1 MAIPASQALPLRR
14 DRPLL
19 MCGSGS
25 GVLLQVAQV
34 LGALAHHLCVQ
45 SHLDG
50 VQMVLAAGI
59 QVAAHTPLVKLA
71 DGLGDFELSSAHTWI
86 SVD

>member
-1 MAIPASQALPLRR
+1 MP
-14 DRPLL
+14 
-19 MCGSGS
+19 
-25 GVLLQVAQV
+25 QV

>member
-1 MAIPASQALPLRR
+1 
-14 DRPLL
+14 

-34 LGALAHHLCVQ
+34 LGALTHHLCVQ

-50 VQMVLAAGI
+50 VQMVLAAAGI

-71 DGLGDFELSSAHTWI
+71 DGLGDFELSSPHTWI

>member
-1 MAIPASQALPLRR
+1 MA
-14 DRPLL
+14 RP
-19 MCGSGS
+19 
-25 GVLLQVAQV
+25 GVFLQVAQV